1 MMKCCLVMK
10 SGPDGLQI
18 LVRPENR
25 VLHYPSE
32 RRPYLVAS
40 KNLVCDA
47 SGAVVYQDMSRGQQ
61 SRRIAPQDLQDGYH
75 AARPE
80 QSRHYCNAFVHNIR
94 TGWFTDLVSEGT
106 PCSTTSAADTAS
118 QDPFADLDG
127 LLPPWLASMLES
139 ETVLTDF

>member
-1 MMKCCLVMK
+1 MNCLVMK
-10 SGPDGLQI
+10 SGQDGLKI
-18 LVRPENR
+18 LVQPGNR

-32 RRPYLVAS
+32 RRPYLAAS
-40 KNLVCDA
+40 KNLVFDA

-61 SRRIAPQDLQDGYH
+61 SHRIASQDSQDAYH

-106 PCSTTSAADTAS
+106 LCSTTSADTAS

-139 ETVLTDF
+139 EMLQDF

>member
-1 MMKCCLVMK
+1 MKCCLVVK
-10 SGPDGLQI
+10 SGPDDGLQI

-25 VLHYPSE
+25 VLHYLSE
-32 RRPYLVAS
+32 RRPYLAAS

-47 SGAVVYQDMSRGQQ
+47 SGAVVKQDMSRGQQ

-94 TGWFTDLVSEGT
+94 TGWFTD
-106 PCSTTSAADTAS
+106 
-118 QDPFADLDG
+118 DPRRDAVLLHNVGSRHGIAGPICGPDG
-127 LLPPWLASMLES
+127 LLPPWLPPCSNLKRY
-139 ETVLTDF
+139 